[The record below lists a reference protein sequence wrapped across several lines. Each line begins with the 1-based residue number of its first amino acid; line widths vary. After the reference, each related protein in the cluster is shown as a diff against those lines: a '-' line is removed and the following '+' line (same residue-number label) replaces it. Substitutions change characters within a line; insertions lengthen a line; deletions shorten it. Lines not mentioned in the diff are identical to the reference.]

1 VYDNLTKLSIDFPG
15 LIVTSATR
23 TQKKQDELVK
33 AGKGVK
39 NSKHVGGKAVDFRL
53 NSYSK
58 KLLNLSKSELTAYGI
73 EDVLMHHNHVHIEY
87 I

>member
-1 VYDNLTKLSIDFPG
+1 M
-15 LIVTSATR
+15 
-23 TQKKQDELVK
+23 
-33 AGKGVK
+33 K
-39 NSKHVGGKAVDFRL
+39 NSKHIEGNVLDFKL
-53 NSYSK
+53 NDSSK

>member
-1 VYDNLTKLSIDFPG
+1 M
-15 LIVTSATR
+15 
-23 TQKKQDELVK
+23 
-33 AGKGVK
+33 K
-39 NSKHVGGKAVDFRL
+39 NSKHIEGKALDFKL
-53 NSYSK
+53 NDSSK